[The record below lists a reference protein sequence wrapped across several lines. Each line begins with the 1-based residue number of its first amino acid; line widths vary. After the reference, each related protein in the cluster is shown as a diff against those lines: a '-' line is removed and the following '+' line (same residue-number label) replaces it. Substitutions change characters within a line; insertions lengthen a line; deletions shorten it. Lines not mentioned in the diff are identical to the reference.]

1 MIPCPGKPDPAEDL
15 VLMKLPAEAAVF
27 YRKMVEDAAA
37 EMEAAV
43 KELGIPV
50 APPPPAGP
58 SVRCAETTQPCDIV
72 KIYIET
78 FR

>member
-15 VLMKLPAEAAVF
+15 VLMELPAEAAVF

-50 APPPPAGP
+50 APPPPASGAFRE
-58 SVRCAETTQPCDIV
+58 VRGNYRMCRSCEEV
-72 KIYIET
+72 H
-78 FR
+78 

>member
-15 VLMKLPAEAAVF
+15 VLMELPAEAAVF

-50 APPPPAGP
+50 AP
-58 SVRCAETTQPCDIV
+58 
-72 KIYIET
+72 
-78 FR
+78 